1 MAEFETVTNYKGT
14 GHSIADILQLYNIL
28 VNTNQ
33 YGAER
38 LTTTFKACSNK
49 DSILNTY
56 LSFIGEQDYDFNT
69 LQDYEMIDYYIN
81 AAPIVSTGAE
91 RFRTDKFIKVNDP
104 VEGYIIKQYNIN
116 SNEYEVYQL
125 IPAKD
130 GHESTENRLR
140 RLQNFA
146 EFCPFEMPMMA
157 KITEMFSAINFDGEV
172 TDDIL
177 DRIKKILIDFSSSGK
192 LIVYKDC

>member
-1 MAEFETVTNYKGT
+1 MIDRRDFIAFDLYKDKLPKQEFNF
-14 GHSIADILQLYNIL
+14 DM
-28 VNTNQ
+28 
-33 YGAER
+33 
-38 LTTTFKACSNK
+38 LTMEPMGY
-49 DSILNTY
+49 Y
-56 LSFIGEQDYDFNT
+56 LSYYDIME
-69 LQDYEMIDYYIN
+69 LHKIASSVRLASKPKQKYEMIDYYIN

-91 RFRTDKFIKVNDP
+91 RFKTDKFIKVNDP
-104 VEGYIIKQYNIN
+104 VEGYIIKQYNAD

-140 RLQNFA
+140 RLQNFV

-157 KITEMFSAINFDGEV
+157 KITEMFSVINFDGEV
-172 TDDIL
+172 TEDIL
-177 DRIKKILIDFSSSGK
+177 DKIKKILIDFSSSGK